1 MTQIISDS
9 GFELPK
15 EAINYSAWSNIIAGN
30 VAIDI
35 PSDADLDLL
44 SGDLNRFKIIRIN
57 SGSKIFW

>member
-15 EAINYSAWSNIIAGN
+15 EAINYSAWGNIIAGN

-35 PSDADLDLL
+35 PSDADLKVCLL
-44 SGDLNRFKIIRIN
+44 QHFQQ
-57 SGSKIFW
+57 